1 MLVFDILVIF
11 IKEEEDLGLIGV
23 DKVGNFISGD
33 FLTGNKVMG
42 FTEESGVIEMVRKIW
57 FV

>member
-23 DKVGNFISGD
+23 DKVGNFILGD
-33 FLTGNKVMG
+33 FLIGNKVMG
-42 FTEESGVIEMVRKIW
+42 FMEESGVIEMVRKIW